1 MKDNISIRSRIALL
15 LGLMIGLMS
24 SGCRA
29 NQESKTT
36 MSRLTKIA
44 LPQEFVSAEEGL
56 EKGASGAFAGVLG
69 EWLIYGGGC
78 NFPDK
83 GPLEGGQKRF
93 YSRIHAL
100 RISDGGEVLDTLTL
114 GDLARPS
121 GYGASLRSEE
131 GDTLY
136 FIGGTDGSSSLRS
149 IYRITL
155 TAAGVPTMEHLPEAL
170 SHGWHE
176 GSAAILEEKLYLV
189 GGWSAQ
195 GQPMREVE
203 AMDLTEGGELR
214 PIAPLPDGVRIQ
226 PIAFAHSGKLFVCG
240 GFAPSEG
247 GREPL
252 MQDRSYA
259 LRPGDETAQW
269 QLVSD
274 LPVLEESGRKLL
286 FVGTSV
292 AYDEVSGRV
301 YAAGGVDYDIFR
313 SALERE
319 YRQGLATAAGDQEA
333 LEDFARQRVEYMTR
347 DPEAYRF
354 MPHVI
359 SLDYESGEWSVVATD
374 TAFATAG
381 GALTAQDGTLYL
393 VGGERKPGIRTPDIW
408 RLRLD

>member
-1 MKDNISIRSRIALL
+1 MKDRISIRPRFALL
-15 LGLMIGLMS
+15 LGLMISLMG

-44 LPQEFVSAEEGL
+44 LPQEFVSDEEGL
-56 EKGASGAFAGVLG
+56 EKGVSGAFAGVLG

-100 RISDGGEVLDTLTL
+100 RISGEGEVLDTLTL
-114 GDLARPS
+114 GALERPS

-136 FIGGTDGSSSLRS
+136 FIGGTDGTASLRS
-149 IYRITL
+149 ICRITL
-155 TAAGVPTMEHLPEAL
+155 NKKGVPTLERQTDAL
-170 SHGWHE
+170 SHGWYE
-176 GSAAILEEKLYLV
+176 GSAAIVGRRLCLV
-189 GGWSAQ
+189 GGWAAP
-195 GQPMREVE
+195 GRPMREVE
-203 AMDLTEGGELR
+203 AMDLHEGGELR

-247 GREPL
+247 GRAPL

-259 LRPGDETAQW
+259 LRLGDETAEW

-274 LPVLEESGRKLL
+274 HPVLEEGGRKLL
-286 FVGTSV
+286 FVGTAV
-292 AYDEVSGRV
+292 AYDEVAERI
-301 YAAGGVDYDIFR
+301 YAVGGVDYDIFR

-319 YRQGLATAAGDQEA
+319 YRQGLATASGDRAA
-333 LEDFARQRVEYMTR
+333 LEDFARQRIEYMTR
-347 DPEAYRF
+347 DPEAYCF
-354 MPHVI
+354 MPHTI
-359 SLDYESGEWSVVATD
+359 NLDYESGEWSVVATD

-381 GALTAQDGTLYL
+381 SALAAQGGTLYL
-393 VGGERKPGIRTPDIW
+393 VGGERKPGVRTPDIW
-408 RLRLD
+408 QLCLD